1 MIISFRDKRTR
12 AFFEGERVQAFQG
25 FERQAI
31 LRLDRLHAADRLMAL
46 NTPGN
51 RLEGLR
57 GIAKASTASASMIN
71 GGFALNGRKVPLGR
85 LTRKLRITIRRLT
98 MTRLLI
104 HPGEHLA
111 DELKALG
118 MSANEL
124 AKELGVPTNRIT
136 QIIRGKRGITG
147 DTALRLGRWFGTGP
161 DIWMNL
167 QKNYELRLAAQE
179 IGDALQKI
187 PQRHGKAKTSN
198 DLHP

>member
-1 MIISFRDKRTR
+1 
-12 AFFEGERVQAFQG
+12 
-25 FERQAI
+25 
-31 LRLDRLHAADRLMAL
+31 MA
-46 NTPGN
+46 
-51 RLEGLR
+51 
-57 GIAKASTASASMIN
+57 
-71 GGFALNGRKVPLGR
+71 
-85 LTRKLRITIRRLT
+85 RR
-98 MTRLLI
+98 LI

-124 AKELGVPTNRIT
+124 AKELGVPTNRLT
-136 QIIRGKRGITG
+136 QIIQGKRGITG

-187 PQRHGKAKTSN
+187 PEHHAKARASN
-198 DLHP
+198 ELHA